1 MEVGRL
7 AVSVLAV
14 LTFCAVADAQV
25 SVDAESELRQGTS
38 LTSQGHF
45 LEAIPHLL
53 AARGHVAN
61 EYAASFNLAL
71 CYVATAQPQLAI
83 AILNELRAGNHDNAD
98 VNNLLA
104 QAYVGEAR
112 DDDAVQALQRAAS
125 LTPGNEK
132 LYMFIVDA
140 CMDKQNYTLGMKVVE
155 LGLKNLP
162 NSSQLHFERGM
173 FLSLL
178 DRFDDARQD
187 FEFARKL
194 SPDSEIA
201 YIAGAQE
208 SMLQGDVAEAV
219 RISHEGISKG
229 DHNFLLLTLFAEA
242 LLRSGITP
250 DQKEFDEARQALET
264 AVIERPNYVSAQ
276 LALGKLYL
284 LEGRAADAISHLE
297 TARNLSP
304 DNPAVYSQLA
314 VADRSQGELQKAQD
328 ALATLAKLNEA
339 KAERIR
345 TSPGDRKAGYAKGG
359 SSDSDKDP

>member
-1 MEVGRL
+1 VEVGRL
-7 AVSVLAV
+7 ATLAT
-14 LTFCAVADAQV
+14 LIFCFCAVADAQLA
-25 SVDAESELRQGTS
+25 VDAEFELRTGTS
-38 LTSQGHF
+38 FTSQGRF
-45 LEAIPHLL
+45 SEAIPHLL

-71 CYVATAQPQLAI
+71 CYVATGAPQRAI
-83 AILNELRAGNHDNAD
+83 PILDELRGTNHDNAD

-104 QAYVGEAR
+104 QAYIAVAR
-112 DDDAVQALQRAAS
+112 DDDAFQALQRAAS
-125 LTPGNEK
+125 MTPSSEK
-132 LYMFIVDA
+132 LYMFIADA
-140 CMDKQNYTLGMKVVE
+140 CMHKQNYALGMKVVE

-187 FEFARKL
+187 FDLARKL
-194 SPDSEIA
+194 SPNSEIA

-208 SMLQGDVAEAV
+208 AMFEGKVVEAV
-219 RISHEGISKG
+219 RSSREGISKG
-229 DHNFLLLTLFAEA
+229 HHNFLLLTLFGEA

-264 AVIERPNYVSAQ
+264 AVAERPNYVSSQ

-284 LEGRAADAISHLE
+284 LDGRSADAITRLE

-304 DNPAVYSQLA
+304 NNPTAYYQLA
-314 VADRSQGELQKAQD
+314 AAYRKQGELQKAQD

-339 KAERIR
+339 QAEKIR
-345 TSPGDRKAGYAKGG
+345 STPGERKAGYGEAA
-359 SSDSDKDP
+359 PRTQ